1 MIDRINLS
9 SCRTK
14 VAKRSFDQ
22 VGSPTPADLILQPKL
37 IESNIKKIKSWVTDT
52 PPPHIHFLG
61 EGKKIIGIFKTK
73 PYLRNK
79 S

>member
-1 MIDRINLS
+1 MIERINLS

-14 VAKRSFDQ
+14 KVKMSFDQ

-61 EGKKIIGIFKTK
+61 EEKNIGIFKTK